1 MVYNDYIEFEELKR
15 DSSQVHMDSDNRM
28 REFIAEIDGQE
39 ISSGF
44 SQDYRGK
51 HMSISDNRNNKDYE
65 PNRSNDKNALIE
77 MVEQNLSLELE
88 YI

>member
-1 MVYNDYIEFEELKR
+1 MVYNDYIEVEELKR
-15 DSSQVHMDSDNRM
+15 DSSQVQMDSDNRM

-51 HMSISDNRNNKDYE
+51 HKNVSDNRNNKDYE
-65 PNRSNDKNALIE
+65 PNRSNNDNALIE
-77 MVEQNLSLELE
+77 MAEKNLTLELE